1 MRIKRSRLIQIISEE
16 VLLERKRRFSNAGS
30 HPDERYETAT
40 DKNMFLDRPSS
51 HGGWPEG
58 PSRSA
63 YKNVPVNK
71 QISDYLKSLGI
82 LSEDDI
88 VIPEGDDEDL

>member
-16 VLLERKRRFSNAGS
+16 VLLEKKRKFGSAGS

-63 YKNVPVNK
+63 YKDVPVNR

-88 VIPEGDDEDL
+88 VIPEDSDENL